1 MRCYFL
7 RDNRIEAVE
16 MLKPGPDDELI
27 RQAKELFQKRRG
39 MNLIGFEV
47 WDGRR
52 LVYRSADSDRPS
64 YRSN

>member
-16 MLKPGPDDELI
+16 LLQRGPDPELI
-27 RQAKELFQKRRG
+27 RQATELLARHPDAHH
-39 MNLIGFEV
+39 FEV

-52 LVYRSADSDRPS
+52 LVYRSEPQKPDRPS
-64 YRSN
+64 N